1 MEKSLSFHLDII
13 LVILL
18 LILPF
23 SISGQQSSQTSE
35 YTISDTVKQN
45 SDLTDLNNHYESIE
59 EFIQNN
65 QEVPYEKIFLHI
77 DRPDYITGDTIWF
90 KAYSWYGYDQIP
102 DTISG
107 VLHVDLINS
116 EGKVVQKR
124 KLLIRNGTTHGEF
137 CLDTTIIPGR
147 YLLRA
152 YTLLMHNLNSGEPFY
167 QAVTINP
174 ANQNFH
180 LESIPVIIKQTKNDS
195 LKIVLRFFETD
206 RAGNFINKNNH
217 RISYSLKIGDRVLKD
232 SIRAENT
239 KEHILRYSLAGI
251 NKHDSIAEFKVSI
264 NETLLTFEKQ
274 IQIPLQDNIDLQ
286 FFPEG
291 GTLVNSLESKVAFK
305 AIGVD
310 GLSREI
316 SGDIRTNEDSLVS
329 VFKSSHKGMG
339 VFKMKPNVGKEY
351 FAHFWYNNQK
361 YIVPLSPASEKGT
374 ALSVTFNHTDKDRL
388 LTIKRVP
395 SEETTSKYIIGTS
408 YGKIWF
414 SATVK
419 LFIDSC
425 SLKIP
430 LELLPEGICRLTVL
444 NNNFEPECE
453 RLIYINKNQRVKIE
467 VIPDSASYST
477 RSRVSLSIKVTDLNG
492 TPVQT
497 DLSLAVVGKEQ
508 NSKDAGVHGIVAVKL
523 LESELKGNIE
533 DADSYFKSDSSE
545 INDALDLLVLTQ
557 GYRKFLLQ
565 STRPYGSI
573 YKPEKHFEISGYLK
587 LDGTKSQERKFNYR
601 DIGLS
606 LISVAKYPFVG
617 LSNPDSMGNFK
628 IQVPLLIGKQ
638 RLMLQATTSKKKRFN
653 GDIFIEDP
661 ILPPQFIAIPTL
673 SFNLPSPSVEYIART
688 INVKKTAMSEIYLPG
703 TMSKTLGEVVVTA
716 KANPKTWWRNNDK
729 DAEKIAD
736 LDSLDPTGN
745 KYENFNDL
753 MVREFKAVPFNNAS
767 SDLHTVLL
775 PSISFGAGRKF
786 SYWFPIYMIDGNI
799 YWNGRGFD
807 FTLLKS
813 LEAFPVDQIK
823 RLLVIPP
830 GKPIATNYAYEP
842 IIGFPQYM
850 QQSMVI
856 IETYSKNT
864 YRGDIP
870 GVKKFILDGLDA
882 PRAFYSPRYDGPDK
896 RSPGNDDRITLYWEP
911 IIQTNINGQA
921 KVEFFTGDHK
931 SGMEV
936 VINGIDVANGDPG
949 GASILLNHKI
959 K

>member
-1 MEKSLSFHLDII
+1 MEKSISYHLDRI

-18 LILPF
+18 LILPTC
-23 SISGQQSSQTSE
+23 ISGQQSSQVSG
-35 YTISDTVKQN
+35 YTISDSIKHS
-45 SDLTDLNNHYESIE
+45 SDLTDLNHRYESIE
-59 EFIQNN
+59 EFIQKN
-65 QEVPYEKIFLHI
+65 QEVQYEKIFIHI

-195 LKIVLRFFETD
+195 LKIGLRFFETD
-206 RAGNFINKNNH
+206 RTGSLNNKINH
-217 RISYSLKIGDRVLKD
+217 RISYSLKIGDQVLKD
-232 SIRAENT
+232 SIMAENT
-239 KEHILRYSLAGI
+239 KEHFLKYSLTGI
-251 NKHDSIAEFKVSI
+251 DKHDSIAEFIVYIHDK
-264 NETLLTFEKQ
+264 LLTFEKQ

-291 GTLVNSLESKVAFK
+291 GTLVNGLESKVAFK

-310 GLSREI
+310 GLAREI
-316 SGDIRTNEDSLVS
+316 SGDIRTNEDTLVA

-339 VFKMKPNVGKEY
+339 GFKLNPQAEKEY

-361 YIVPLSPASEKGT
+361 YIVPLPLAFDKGT
-374 ALSVTFNHTDKDRL
+374 AISVTVSKTGKDRFI
-388 LTIKRVP
+388 TIKQAP
-395 SEETTSKYIIGTS
+395 SAETTSKYVIGSS

-414 SATVK
+414 SAAVK
-419 LFIDSC
+419 SFIDSC

-430 LELLPEGICRLTVL
+430 SDLLPEGICRLTVL
-444 NNNFEPECE
+444 NNNFEAECE
-453 RLIYINKNQRVKIE
+453 RLIYVNKNQRVKIE
-467 VIPDSASYST
+467 VSPDSSSYST
-477 RSRVSLSIKVTDLNG
+477 RSRVTLSIKATDLNG

-497 DLSLAVVGKEQ
+497 DLSMAVVGKEQ

-545 INDALDLLVLTQ
+545 INDALDLLVMTQ
-557 GYRKFLLQ
+557 GYRKFILQ
-565 STRPYGSI
+565 STRPYGFI
-573 YKPEKHFEISGYLK
+573 YKPEKHFEISGNLK
-587 LDGTKSQERKFNYR
+587 LDRSKSREGKFNYH
-601 DIGLS
+601 DIRLS
-606 LISVAKYPFVG
+606 LISVAKNPFIR
-617 LSNPDSMGNFK
+617 LSNPDSIGNFN
-628 IQVPLLIGKQ
+628 IQVPLLIGRQ
-638 RLMLQATTSKKKRFN
+638 RLMLQAKTSKKKRFN
-653 GDIFIEDP
+653 GDIFIDDP
-661 ILPPQFIAIPTL
+661 VPPPQFITIPTL
-673 SFNLPSPSVEYIART
+673 SYNSPSPYVEYKART
-688 INVKKTAMSEIYLPG
+688 LKVKKTEMSKIYLPG
-703 TMSKTLGEVVVTA
+703 TMSKTLGEVVVKA

-767 SDLHTVLL
+767 SNLRTVLL
-775 PSISFGAGRKF
+775 PSIDFGSGRKY

-807 FTLLKS
+807 FTPLKT

-823 RLLVIPP
+823 RILVIPP

-856 IETYSKNT
+856 IETYTKNT

-882 PRAFYSPRYDGPDK
+882 PRVFYSPRYDGPSK
-896 RSPGNDDRITLYWEP
+896 SSLESDDRITLYWEP
-911 IIQTNINGQA
+911 SIQTDKNGQA
-921 KVEFFTGDHK
+921 KVEFYTGDHQ

-936 VINGIDVANGDPG
+936 VINGIDMANGDPG
-949 GASILLNHKI
+949 DASLLLKHKI